1 VYPLSS
7 EGCIKNRSR
16 TGGKRAGTPLRYPA
30 EAGRSERKYHES
42 GKNISAYLRA
52 GSGGQFCFDIRRR
65 EILPVFTCL
74 AAGAGALWK
83 LAVLK
88 CGLGPLLLSLIPGVL
103 SAVLSFLTDE
113 DIGYGDAILIAA
125 AGIWCGSPL
134 IWFLIGVAMIV
145 AAAAAAFLL
154 LRKFFRSRKIAGPAA
169 SHRSETAA
177 CPFLVRSGYSVPVI
191 RVIL

>member
-7 EGCIKNRSR
+7 EGCIK
-16 TGGKRAGTPLRYPA
+16 TAPGQA
-30 EAGRSERKYHES
+30 EKEQGLPSVILQKPGDPKGNIMNQER
-42 GKNISAYLRA
+42 ISLLICVLVLGAN
-52 GSGGQFCFDIRRR
+52 SVSDIRRR

-169 SHRSETAA
+169 SHRSELPLA
-177 CPFLVRSGYSVPVI
+177 PFLFGAG
-191 RVIL
+191 ILCLLFG